1 MLDLDFCWV
10 DAGVDDWTWMDGI
23 FWMGSLHLDACFGR
37 NGIGFGTAPH
47 LGWLDNDH
55 EITFDY
61 ESDDHDMD
69 DL

>member
-1 MLDLDFCWV
+1 
-10 DAGVDDWTWMDGI
+10 MDGI